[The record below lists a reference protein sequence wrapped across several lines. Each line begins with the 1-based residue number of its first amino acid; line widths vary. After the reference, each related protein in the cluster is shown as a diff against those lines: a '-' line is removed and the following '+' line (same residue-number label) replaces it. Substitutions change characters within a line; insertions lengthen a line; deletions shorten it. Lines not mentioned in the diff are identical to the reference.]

1 MCMEVC
7 GILSAKMTWNTQLE
21 ATVHW
26 RKNFTRICLIL
37 PNQLR
42 LVEMLLLDQTQKRDN
57 SPVSYPRRWPVI
69 SNAWHKHYAEQKC
82 FAMEDELDG
91 WVLILF
97 FSIDMQVWGF
107 VSTKNAKWITYR
119 VCFPHT
125 CIQEENRLSR
135 LSAMQWT
142 SAEMYP
148 TTGLLSHFNGDG
160 YAGNYNQLHCPE
172 NYTVIFK
179 KTQQVRVVWHSTA

>member
-1 MCMEVC
+1 MCVEVC

-69 SNAWHKHYAEQKC
+69 SNAWHKYYAEQKC

-119 VCFPHT
+119 VCFPHI

-160 YAGNYNQLHCPE
+160 YARNYNQLHFPE